1 MAHRDAEHSGVGG
14 ERRCP
19 AEHVHGP
26 ACRHPRGA
34 AGEPAGERSTASPR
48 PDGASAEDSAA
59 AAAPAGAGGSECRTD
74 RPGWAGTHRHG
85 GVRPRPPAGRPLR
98 PPGRWC

>member
-1 MAHRDAEHSGVGG
+1 MAQRDAEHSGVGG

-26 ACRHPRGA
+26 ACRHSRGS
-34 AGEPAGERSTASPR
+34 GEPTAERGVASQR
-48 PDGASAEDSAA
+48 PE
-59 AAAPAGAGGSECRTD
+59 AAPGDDQVPTGARGGAGGSGCRAD
-74 RPGWAGTHRHG
+74 RPGWVGAHRHG
-85 GVRPRPPAGRPLR
+85 GVRPGTPTIRRLR